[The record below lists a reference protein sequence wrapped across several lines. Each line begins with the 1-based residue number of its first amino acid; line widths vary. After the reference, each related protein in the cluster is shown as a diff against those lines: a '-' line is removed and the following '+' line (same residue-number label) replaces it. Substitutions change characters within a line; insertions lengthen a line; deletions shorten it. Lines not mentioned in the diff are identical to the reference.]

1 MVDFKV
7 GDLVRLKSGG
17 PVMTVCEKTTS
28 VKLKCMWFEMKYA
41 ATPFDAH
48 FHIDSLEIVEEPD
61 VDAIR
66 EKLGIGVAGAN

>member
-17 PVMTVCEKTTS
+17 PVMTVCDKTS
-28 VKLKCMWFEMKYA
+28 PIKLNCMWFEMKYA
-41 ATPFDAH
+41 ATPFDSY
-48 FHIDSLEIVEEPD
+48 FHIDALEKLEEPD

-66 EKLGIGVAGAN
+66 EKFDIGVSGAN